1 MIETPCFVR
10 NYAPLR
16 NNAQLS
22 LFCHLSELIGSGR
35 QKLFISTKLVPF
47 RNPMSHINWALPVF
61 LFPRNTITWDPA
73 SNIDTF
79 LLLKENGVHKWKR
92 YKTHGYDEV
101 ELLSSQVQVG
111 RVADCDKS
119 NQCIVIALCCSQSLV
134 FLSLCTERN
143 FYSGKAKFTF
153 NSVQNTDN
161 TTSLLSI
168 LSTFKL
174 NLSHWWVRAEL
185 SMSWV

>member
-134 FLSLCTERN
+134 FLSLCVIRHCALYGH
-143 FYSGKAKFTF
+143 FPLIFLLPSFL
-153 NSVQNTDN
+153 
-161 TTSLLSI
+161 TSFLL
-168 LSTFKL
+168 T
-174 NLSHWWVRAEL
+174 
-185 SMSWV
+185 